1 MRSTSCMA
9 GDVDDRLVALPM
21 SYVDHAELVWRKL
34 KDARQQAV
42 ADELGLLEEALEAM
56 AGPENA
62 TAMEWFGGYAVA
74 ERVA

>member
-34 KDARQQAV
+34 KDARQQEV

-56 AGPENA
+56 AGP
-62 TAMEWFGGYAVA
+62 
-74 ERVA
+74 